1 VERSFEMVFDD
12 TLSDMFVGAAAP
24 EGAYFISKYTS
35 LEHTDMLSS
44 AGQLCFQAVMERLGG
59 SADLPL
65 KVTMEHSANGYDWKP
80 KNSGSEL
87 SGVLLATS
95 KTATFAGGE
104 SWPTRPSLRFV
115 RLRID
120 VGDGSGQFSV
130 ALKVYATV
138 RKRGAELLPW
148 DEDSDAL
155 PERIPLA
162 ELLFGVRSE
171 VLDELREL
179 VLGAS
184 HLDGEARYTDVLGSM
199 SLRSKREVFG
209 LVRRVQHMDV
219 ESKRLL
225 LNLGRGVVKLLSAEL
240 GEEEEDAGARAE
252 RTPTPDHRPAAQ
264 DERDGKRD
272 GVPAPPC
279 AACEGGGTDKAPFG
293 VEPAGAPV
301 AEERLP

>member
-1 VERSFEMVFDD
+1 MVFDD
-12 TLSDMFVGAAAP
+12 TLSDMFVGAAVP
-24 EGAYFISKYTS
+24 EGAYFIRKYTS

-44 AGQLCFQAVMERLGG
+44 AGQLCFQAVMDRIGG
-59 SADLPL
+59 SRDLPL
-65 KVTMEHSANGYDWKP
+65 EITMEHSANGYDWKP
-80 KNSGSEL
+80 KNSGSEV
-87 SGVLLATS
+87 SGVLPANG

-120 VGDGSGQFSV
+120 VGDGSGTFSV
-130 ALKVYATV
+130 AVKVYVTI
-138 RKRGAELLPW
+138 RRRGEELLPW
-148 DEDSDAL
+148 DEDSEDSS
-155 PERIPLA
+155 EHIPLA

-184 HLDGEARYTDVLGSM
+184 HLDGEARYTEVLGSM

-240 GEEEEDAGARAE
+240 DEEEEDAGARAE
-252 RTPTPDHRPAAQ
+252 STPTPDHRPAAQ
-264 DERDGKRD
+264 DERDGRRD
-272 GVPAPPC
+272 GVQAPPC
-279 AACEGGGTDKAPFG
+279 AACEGGGTDQAPVG
-293 VEPAGAPV
+293 VEPAGTPVV
-301 AEERLP
+301 AERLS